1 MKKIVLAIQV
11 LISLIT
17 LASCTQSE
25 PKRFN
30 DSIDNNATIE
40 KSGEEAFRSF
50 TEFFSESASYAYATV
65 SDRKVL
71 LVSHETFGN
80 NMNSDL
86 EAVAASVFALDSNGK
101 IVSLGSVRSQGTL
114 YPVSLLNGKLM
125 VAGHRFVY
133 IYSIRG
139 DMPELVLDEYEEGE
153 SPELTSMFET
163 FEKGEAIKFER
174 SK

>member
-1 MKKIVLAIQV
+1 MKKIVLTIQV

-25 PKRFN
+25 SKRFN
-30 DSIDNNATIE
+30 DSIDNNVSIE

-50 TEFFSESASYAYATV
+50 AEYFSESASYAYATV

-80 NMNSDL
+80 NVNSDL

-101 IVSLGSVRSQGTL
+101 IVSL
-114 YPVSLLNGKLM
+114 
-125 VAGHRFVY
+125 A
-133 IYSIRG
+133 
-139 DMPELVLDEYEEGE
+139 
-153 SPELTSMFET
+153 
-163 FEKGEAIKFER
+163 
-174 SK
+174 